1 MNIENKKTVLGD
13 EASIYSHDDDLSE
26 KEKWKTMN
34 GRQKWEYIKN
44 YYLMKT
50 IVALFIV
57 AFVGSILYTML
68 SPKPDLVFSLAVI
81 NSAMTP
87 EQMHQCQTE
96 FEERIALDEKT
107 QETCFDSGYYFHEG
121 DYETMQ
127 RFATYNAVGQLDVTV
142 MPESVFEQFAPA
154 GHFAS
159 LAEKLPTDLYLEL
172 SPYLV
177 ECQLFDKNGEYIA
190 GSETMYGIRIDG
202 TWLYQGMELREP
214 VILAI
219 NLSTQNIENVMQ
231 FLHYLFLTK

>member
-13 EASIYSHDDDLSE
+13 EASIYSHNDLSE

-34 GRQKWEYIKN
+34 GKQRWEYIKN
-44 YYLMKT
+44 YYLMKA
-50 IVALFIV
+50 IVVLIVV

-68 SPKPDLVFSLAVI
+68 SPKSDLVFSLAVI

-96 FEERIALDEKT
+96 FEERIKLDEKT

-159 LAEKLPTDLYLEL
+159 LAEKLPTDMYLEL

-177 ECQLFDKNGEYIA
+177 ESRQLDKNGEFID
-190 GSETMYGIRIDG
+190 GSETMFGIRIDG
-202 TWLYQGMELREP
+202 TWLYKGMEPKEP
-214 VILAI
+214 IILAI
-219 NLSTQNIENVMQ
+219 NLSSPNMENVMQ
-231 FLHYLFLTK
+231 FLRYLFGEF